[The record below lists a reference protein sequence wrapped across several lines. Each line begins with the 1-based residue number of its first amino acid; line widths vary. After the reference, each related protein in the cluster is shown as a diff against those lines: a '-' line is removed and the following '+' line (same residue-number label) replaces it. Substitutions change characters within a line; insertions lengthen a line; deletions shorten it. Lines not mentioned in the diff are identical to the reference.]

1 MCGGRDRSQTRL
13 NTYPPGRCLRIRSRP
28 RLWTRASQDGGISYH
43 WLTQYKGMSHHHP
56 GSFRSLNRQR
66 RPICWTKSSVIFTPH
81 PVQPLVLGRV
91 FSSSK
96 KFTLPLPLPI
106 RSSPQSYEPPTLI
119 SVSPDDTLLFAYFP
133 AHYGLVPVA
142 VLWQRG
148 LQIDE
153 WIVKE
158 FDFWKPHHLSDG
170 IVAVSWT
177 TTEREVCIFKRDVT
191 SFIHLYLLFV
201 VGDWHSRLVCSPTN
215 PWSPSPNFQLHASS
229 RVKIPQT
236 LCWLCSP
243 IPSKNE
249 GCQLYPHAIWYKP
262 RKPGDPVRRQNF
274 WAREHQIL

>member
-1 MCGGRDRSQTRL
+1 MM
-13 NTYPPGRCLRIRSRP
+13 
-28 RLWTRASQDGGISYH
+28 SQDQRSASSLNQSQPGWWDFISLVDPVQRYVSP
-43 WLTQYKGMSHHHP
+43 LRFF
-56 GSFRSLNRQR
+56 SFTCSNRQR

-133 AHYGLVPVA
+133 AHYGLIPVA
-142 VLWQRG
+142 VLWKRG

-153 WIVKE
+153 WVVKE

-177 TTEREVCIFKRDVT
+177 TTEREVCIFKRDFT
-191 SFIHLYLLFV
+191 SLFTYIFLL
-201 VGDWHSRLVCSPTN
+201 
-215 PWSPSPNFQLHASS
+215 
-229 RVKIPQT
+229 
-236 LCWLCSP
+236 
-243 IPSKNE
+243 
-249 GCQLYPHAIWYKP
+249 
-262 RKPGDPVRRQNF
+262 
-274 WAREHQIL
+274 